1 LVSRGV
7 GRIFMRSD
15 KRYFIYLPKALAE
28 DTAFPFQ
35 TSSSERVRIHFKP
48 GEKRLVIEK

>member
-7 GRIFMRSD
+7 GRVFMRSD
-15 KRYFIYLPKALAE
+15 GRYFIYLPKDLVE
-28 DTAFPFQ
+28 DTAFPFPP
-35 TSSSERVRIHFKP
+35 SSSEKVRIYFKP